1 MQTEDI
7 ERTQQS
13 AMTTNK
19 RPQQQH
25 HYTVIAQAI
34 EYIHANLRRQPTLG
48 EIASAVKLSE
58 YHLQRVFSEWAGI
71 SPKRFLQYLTK
82 EYARNSLLTSND
94 LLSTSLASG
103 LSGPGRLHDL
113 MVTCEAMSP
122 GEIKQQGQGLCI
134 HYGLARSPFGIAM
147 IAWTERGIVGLS
159 FHDLDHP
166 ELSHGLQQAWPMA
179 ELQRNDLEAGQ
190 LINRIFSRNPESAR
204 FHLLM
209 KGSNFQIKVWEALLN
224 IGTSQLISY
233 ATMARLAGTPRAH
246 RAAGSALAENRI
258 AFLIPCHRVIR
269 SDGETGIYHWGDS
282 RKLALLA
289 WEAAQRDSLARSG
302 SATPR

>member
-1 MQTEDI
+1 
-7 ERTQQS
+7 
-13 AMTTNK
+13 MTTNRQPVK
-19 RPQQQH
+19 QN
-25 HYTVIAQAI
+25 HYLVIARAI
-34 EYIHANLRRQPTLG
+34 EYIRANLRRQPSLG
-48 EIASAVKLSE
+48 EIAVAVNLSE

-82 EYARNSLLTSND
+82 EYARRSLLTSQD
-94 LLSTSLASG
+94 LLTTSLESG

-113 MVTCEAMSP
+113 MITCEAMTP

-134 HYGLARSPFGIAM
+134 NYGVAGSPFGIAM
-147 IAWTERGIVGLS
+147 IAWTERGIVALS

-166 ELSHGLQQAWPMA
+166 ELSHGLQQTWPMA
-179 ELQRNDLEAGQ
+179 ELQRNDPEAGL

-233 ATMARLAGTPRAH
+233 TTMAQLAGSPKAH
-246 RAAGSALAENRI
+246 RAAGTALAQNRI

-289 WEAAQRDSLARSG
+289 WEAAQRDSKIKSD
-302 SATPR
+302 SATPG

>member
-1 MQTEDI
+1 MI
-7 ERTQQS
+7 K
-13 AMTTNK
+13 NK
-19 RPQQQH
+19 RPADQN
-25 HYTVIAQAI
+25 HYAVIAQAI
-34 EYIHANLRRQPTLG
+34 EYIRTNLRRQPSLG
-48 EIASAVKLSE
+48 EIASAVELSE
-58 YHLQRVFSEWAGI
+58 FHLQRVFSEWAGI

-82 EYARNSLLTSND
+82 EYARNSLLSSND
-94 LLSTSLASG
+94 LLSTSLESG

-122 GEIKQQGQGLCI
+122 GEIKQQGLGLCI
-134 HYGLARSPFGIAM
+134 NYGLARSPFGIAM

-166 ELSHGLQQAWPMA
+166 ELSQGLQQTWPMA
-179 ELQRNDLEAGQ
+179 ELQRNDLKASQ
-190 LINRIFSRNPESAR
+190 MIHRIFSRNPEPTR
-204 FHLLM
+204 FHLLL

-233 ATMARLAGTPRAH
+233 TTMAQLAGSPKAH
-246 RAAGSALAENRI
+246 RAAGTALAENRI

-289 WEAAQRDSLARSG
+289 WEAAQRNKDSRAC
-302 SATPR
+302 